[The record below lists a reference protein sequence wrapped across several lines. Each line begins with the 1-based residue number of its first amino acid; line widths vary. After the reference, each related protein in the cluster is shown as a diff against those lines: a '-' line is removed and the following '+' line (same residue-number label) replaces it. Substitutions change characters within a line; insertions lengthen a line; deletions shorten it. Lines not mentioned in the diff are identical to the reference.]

1 MSYQEL
7 IALALHG
14 RSVNQAAK
22 EMGFHQ
28 RTLDRYS
35 KAESLPDYDDALML
49 AHEAGIDEAEA
60 FKILANEARA
70 RKQQKKEKISNSF
83 NWLIAL
89 ANPHRDWIPV

>member
-7 IALALHG
+7 IAMALKG
-14 RSVNQAAK
+14 RSVNRAAK
-22 EMGFHQ
+22 ELGLTQ
-28 RTLDRYS
+28 RSLDRYS
-35 KAESLPDYDDALML
+35 KAERLPDYDDALIL
-49 AHEAGIDEAEA
+49 AHEAGIDDGEA